1 MAGGIAV
8 MVSVVVAGVVSAVV
22 VVGLVVMSAVPI
34 GSAHFGQFGHCFPFV
49 APFSPLYLFPSP
61 L

>member
-1 MAGGIAV
+1 
-8 MVSVVVAGVVSAVV
+8 VVAGVVSAVV